1 MACSSLAHGLCD
13 NDKYNVDK
21 YGLLFRCLPRRT
33 YLAPPETR
41 KTARGCKAMKAK
53 YRITGYACTNASGTH
68 QVPMGV
74 IGKTQQ
80 PRCFKAAGMYVSG
93 RGVCLGAV
101 AYGVPTRH
109 MEYQLNVWVYGIPR
123 GPYMSTLVPENR
135 GWTYCTPKLILQY
148 CNIAIL
154 Q

>member
-13 NDKYNVDK
+13 NDRYNVDK

-33 YLAPPETR
+33 YLASPETR

-80 PRCFKAAGMYVSG
+80 PRCFKATGMCLVA
-93 RGVCLGAV
+93 VCVWGLW
-101 AYGVPTRH
+101 H
-109 MEYQLNVWVYGIPR
+109 MTYQLGIW
-123 GPYMSTLVPENR
+123 STN
-135 GWTYCTPKLILQY
+135 
-148 CNIAIL
+148 
-154 Q
+154 